1 MPEQPMKRINGRKT
15 EETVIQFAYN
25 LWQSV

>member
-15 EETVIQFAYN
+15 EETVIQLADN
-25 LWQSV
+25 LWPSV